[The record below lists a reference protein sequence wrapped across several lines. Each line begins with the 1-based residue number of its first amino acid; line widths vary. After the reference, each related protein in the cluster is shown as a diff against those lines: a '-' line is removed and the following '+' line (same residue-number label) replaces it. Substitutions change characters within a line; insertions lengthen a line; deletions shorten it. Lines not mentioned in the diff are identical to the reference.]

1 MLQLVSHLLCP
12 YVQRA
17 AIVLSEKGIDFERV
31 DIDLANKPDW
41 FLAISP
47 LGKVPVLRVGDATI
61 FESSVILE
69 YLEETESPALLP
81 AEPLRRATHRAWTA
95 FASSVLDTIA
105 GLYSAG
111 NAVAYDRSRMELG
124 RRLDVLENHL
134 VAEPWFDG
142 QDFSLVDAAFAP
154 VFRYFDVLDR
164 VDVLRFAGRRPRTA
178 RWRAD
183 LSGRPSVA
191 AAVPADYPQRLA
203 AFLASRGSH
212 LSSLL

>member
-1 MLQLVSHLLCP
+1 MLQLVSHPLCP

-17 AIVLSEKGIDFERV
+17 AIALSEKGVGFQRV
-31 DIDLANKPDW
+31 DIDLADKPDW

-47 LGKVPVLRVGDATI
+47 LGKVPLLRVGDATI

-69 YLEETESPALLP
+69 YLEETETPALLP
-81 AEPLRRATHRAWTA
+81 AEPLRRATHRAWIA

-111 NAVAYDRSRMELG
+111 DALAYDRKRMELG
-124 RRLDVLENHL
+124 RRLDSLEHYV

-164 VDVLRFAGRRPRTA
+164 IEALHLDDRRPRIA
-178 RWRAD
+178 RWRAA
-183 LSGRPSVA
+183 LAARPSVA
-191 AAVPADYPQRLA
+191 AAVPADYPQRLT

-212 LSSLL
+212 LASLL